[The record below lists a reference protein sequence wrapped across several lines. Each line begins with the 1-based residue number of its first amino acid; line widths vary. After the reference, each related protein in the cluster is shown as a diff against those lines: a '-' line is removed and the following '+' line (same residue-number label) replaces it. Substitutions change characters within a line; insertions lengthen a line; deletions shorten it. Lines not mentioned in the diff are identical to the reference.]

1 MSSFPVLLETRI
13 HLDGVPVRL
22 TASDWGD
29 LPGGGFVYHVEFRS
43 VDDPP
48 RPIPVS
54 KTGYLS
60 QFAVTDRTLD
70 GEELR
75 ACALELA
82 AAQREATQD
91 DADGQPSLFG

>member
-13 HLDGVPVRL
+13 HPDGVPVRL
-22 TASDWGD
+22 TASDWGA

-54 KTGYLS
+54 ETGYLS
-60 QFAVTDRTLD
+60 RFTIVDRPLD
-70 GEELR
+70 AEALR
-75 ACALELA
+75 ACGTELA
-82 AAQREATQD
+82 ATELQCARD
-91 DADGQPSLFG
+91 DESDQPGLFG